1 MAAESPMGR
10 ESAAQG
16 PIRIGQAVGA
26 QIRRLRRL
34 RGMSVSEL
42 ARQAGISK
50 GTLSVLEAGQGNPTI
65 ETISAIA
72 VALRLPLGDLIQP
85 GTPREPTV
93 VRGTDPPTTY
103 KQELLH
109 RIGSGAMTEVWRLR
123 IAMAGQRIESPGHT
137 AGTVEHILVERGPML
152 IGPVDEPV
160 RLEAGDF
167 MVFPTDA
174 PHLYEACVDG
184 CEAVVVM
191 SYPAAL

>member
-1 MAAESPMGR
+1 MSQEPAG
-10 ESAAQG
+10 QG
-16 PIRIGQAVGA
+16 PARIGQAVGE

-34 RGMSVSEL
+34 RRMSVSEL

-85 GTPREPTV
+85 ATPREVTV
-93 VRGTDPPTTY
+93 LPGTDPPETF

-109 RIGSGAMTEVWRLR
+109 RIGSGMLTEVWRLR
-123 IAMAGQRIESPGHT
+123 IATQGHRIESPGHS
-137 AGTVEHILVERGPML
+137 AGTIEHILVERGPML
-152 IGPVDEPV
+152 IGPAERPV
-160 RLEAGDF
+160 RVRPGDF
-167 MVFPTDA
+167 MILPSDS
-174 PHLYEACVDG
+174 PHVYEACADH

-191 SYPAAL
+191 SHPAP